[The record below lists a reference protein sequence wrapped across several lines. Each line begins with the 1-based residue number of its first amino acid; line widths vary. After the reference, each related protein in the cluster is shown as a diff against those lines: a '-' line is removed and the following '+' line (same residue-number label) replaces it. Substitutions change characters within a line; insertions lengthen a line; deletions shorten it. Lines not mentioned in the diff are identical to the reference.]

1 MNTTTTTMVRVLNA
15 TMSFNNTVVLDHISL
30 DIKAGEF
37 VSLVGTTGSGKST
50 LLRLLY
56 MDLFPK
62 TGIVTVGN
70 FTSSSIKRKQIPLLR
85 RKLGIIF
92 QDFKLLDDRTVYENV
107 AFSLHVT
114 HAKRSD
120 IKKKVLNVLANVGL
134 SHKRNSMP
142 NQLSGGEA
150 QRVAIA
156 RALVN
161 EPFLLLA
168 DEPTGNLDPASSLE
182 ILKILKDINARG
194 TAVLMATHNYDLVR
208 KAQGR
213 IVQIKDRKL
222 LDVKLKQ

>member
-1 MNTTTTTMVRVLNA
+1 MVKLSNVCV
-15 TMSFNNTVVLDHISL
+15 SFNRQLVLDHINL
-30 DIKAGEF
+30 EIKAGEF

-56 MDLFPK
+56 MDLIPDS
-62 TGIVTVGN
+62 GSVSVGK
-70 FTSSSIKRKQIPLLR
+70 FLSGTISSKKIPMLR
-85 RKLGIIF
+85 RKLGVVY
-92 QDFKLLDDRTVYENV
+92 QDFKLLEDRSVYDNV
-107 AFSLHVT
+107 AFSLYVT
-114 HAKRSD
+114 NARIAD

-142 NQLSGGEA
+142 HQLSGGEQ

-161 EPFLLLA
+161 DPILLLA
-168 DEPTGNLDPASSLE
+168 DEPTGNLDPTTSLD
-182 ILKILKDINARG
+182 ILKLLKDINTQG

-213 IVQIKDRKL
+213 IVQIKDRKVF
-222 LDVKLKQ
+222 DVKLKR

>member
-1 MNTTTTTMVRVLNA
+1 MVKLSNVCV
-15 TMSFNNTVVLDHISL
+15 SFSRQLVLDHVNL
-30 DIKAGEF
+30 EIKAGEF

-56 MDLFPK
+56 MDLIPDSGSVSVGKFLSGAVSPK
-62 TGIVTVGN
+62 H
-70 FTSSSIKRKQIPLLR
+70 IPLLR
-85 RKLGIIF
+85 RKLGVVF
-92 QDFKLLDDRTVYENV
+92 QDFKLLEDRSVYDNV
-107 AFSLHVT
+107 SFSLYVT
-114 HAKRSD
+114 NARTAD

-142 NQLSGGEA
+142 HQLSGGEQ

-161 EPFLLLA
+161 EPILLLA
-168 DEPTGNLDPASSLE
+168 DEPTGNLDPTSSLD
-182 ILKILKDINARG
+182 ILKLLKDINTQG

-213 IVQIKDRKL
+213 IVQIKDRKVF
-222 LDVKLKQ
+222 DVKLKR

>member
-1 MNTTTTTMVRVLNA
+1 MSAATTSMVKVLNA
-15 TMSFNNTVVLDHISL
+15 TMSFSSTVVLDHISL

-56 MDLFPK
+56 MDIFPK

-70 FTSSSIKRKQIPLLR
+70 FVSSSIKRKQIPLLR

-92 QDFKLLDDRTVYENV
+92 QDFKLLDDRSVYDNV
-107 AFSLHVT
+107 AFALHVT
-114 HAKRSD
+114 HARRSD

-208 KAQGR
+208 KAEGR
-213 IVQIKDRKL
+213 IVQIKEKKL
-222 LDVKLKQ
+222 FDVKLKH

>member
-1 MNTTTTTMVRVLNA
+1 MVRVLNA

-56 MDLFPK
+56 MDIFPK
-62 TGIVTVGN
+62 TGLVTVGN
-70 FTSSSIKRKQIPLLR
+70 FVSTSIKRRQIPLLR

-92 QDFKLLDDRTVYENV
+92 QDFKLLDDRSVYDNV
-107 AFSLHVT
+107 AFSMYVT
-114 HAKRSD
+114 NSRRSD
-120 IKKKVLNVLANVGL
+120 IKKKVLNVLASVGL

-142 NQLSGGEA
+142 WQLSGGEA

-208 KAQGR
+208 KAQRR
-213 IVQIKDRKL
+213 IVQIKEKKL
-222 LDVKLKQ
+222 LDVQLKTP

>member
-1 MNTTTTTMVRVLNA
+1 MVKLSNVCV
-15 TMSFNNTVVLDHISL
+15 SFHQQLVLDHINL
-30 DIKAGEF
+30 EIKAGEF

-56 MDLFPK
+56 MDLIPDS
-62 TGIVTVGN
+62 GAVLVGK
-70 FTSSSIKRKQIPLLR
+70 FLSGTISSKQIPMLR
-85 RKLGIIF
+85 RKLGVVF
-92 QDFKLLDDRTVYENV
+92 QDFKLLEDRSVYDNV
-107 AFSLHVT
+107 AFSLYVT
-114 HAKRSD
+114 NARTGD

-142 NQLSGGEA
+142 HQLSGGEQ

-161 EPFLLLA
+161 EPILLLA
-168 DEPTGNLDPASSLE
+168 DEPTGNLDPTTSLD
-182 ILKILKDINARG
+182 ILKLLKDINTQG

-213 IVQIKDRKL
+213 IVQIKDRKVF
-222 LDVKLKQ
+222 DVKLKR

>member
-1 MNTTTTTMVRVLNA
+1 MVKLSNVCV
-15 TMSFNNTVVLDHISL
+15 SFNQQTVLDHVNL
-30 DIKAGEF
+30 EIKAGEF

-56 MDLFPK
+56 MDLLPNS
-62 TGIVTVGN
+62 GAVSVGK
-70 FTSSSIKRKQIPLLR
+70 FMSSAISSKQIPMLR
-85 RKLGIIF
+85 RKLGVVF
-92 QDFKLLDDRTVYENV
+92 QDFKLLEDRSMYDNV
-107 AFSLHVT
+107 AFSLYVT
-114 HAKRSD
+114 NARTAE

-142 NQLSGGEA
+142 HQLSGGEQ

-161 EPFLLLA
+161 EPILLLA
-168 DEPTGNLDPASSLE
+168 DEPTGNLDPTTSLD
-182 ILKILKDINARG
+182 ILKLLKDINTQG

-213 IVQIKDRKL
+213 IVQIKDRKVF
-222 LDVKLKQ
+222 DVKLKR

>member
-1 MNTTTTTMVRVLNA
+1 MVRLSNVCV
-15 TMSFNNTVVLDHISL
+15 SFNKQTILDHISL
-30 DIKAGEF
+30 EIEPGEF

-56 MDLFPK
+56 MDLHPD
-62 TGIVTVGN
+62 TGSVVVGK
-70 FTSSSIKRKQIPLLR
+70 FSSGAITSKQIPLLR
-85 RKLGIIF
+85 RKLGVVF
-92 QDFKLLDDRTVYENV
+92 QDFKLLEDRSVYDNV
-107 AFSLHVT
+107 AFSLYVT
-114 HAKRSD
+114 NARTID

-142 NQLSGGEA
+142 HQLSGGEQ

-161 EPFLLLA
+161 EPILLLA
-168 DEPTGNLDPASSLE
+168 DEPTGNLDPSTSLD
-182 ILKILKDINARG
+182 ILKLLKDINAKG

-213 IVQIKDRKL
+213 IVQIKDRKVF
-222 LDVKLKQ
+222 DVKLKR